1 MGKSKKLKKKYL
13 NINSNRSDNSK
24 QRKDRSINLPVFDE
38 KFAFSHSLR
47 PPYSVLLDTNY
58 INDCIRKKKDMK
70 NELWTVLDGNI
81 KMHVTDCVI
90 SELEKLG
97 RPYRVAL
104 ALVRNDDIIRLRC
117 DHKGSYADDCIV
129 NRVSEHRCYVVATSD
144 VGLKQRIKNIQGVP
158 IVSFRG
164 QRSTVER
171 FIPAT
176 Y

>member
-1 MGKSKKLKKKYL
+1 MKKILNLRKNKNNEKEPLK
-13 NINSNRSDNSK
+13 NINVPTFS
-24 QRKDRSINLPVFDE
+24 E
-38 KFAFSHSLR
+38 EFAFSHSLR

-58 INDCIRKKKDMK
+58 INDCVRKKKDMK
-70 NELWTVLDGNI
+70 NELWTVLDGNV
-81 KMHVTDCVI
+81 KMHITDCVI
-90 SELEKLG
+90 AELEKLG

-104 ALVRNDDIIRLRC
+104 ALVRGQDIVRLKC
-117 DHKGSYADDCIV
+117 DHKGTYADDCILD
-129 NRVSEHRCYVVATSD
+129 RVTEHKCYVVATSD